1 MAASGWE
8 PERVLARIDRIG
20 IATGELI
27 GAGALLVAVLIAE
40 LVLADRLLCAS
51 LLASGPKP
59 TLATVLQRLRRVPR
73 ES

>member
-1 MAASGWE
+1 M
-8 PERVLARIDRIG
+8 LARIDRIG

-40 LVLADRLLCAS
+40 LVLVDRLFRAS

-59 TLATVLQRLRRVPR
+59 TLATVLQRLRRVPGQ
-73 ES
+73 S

>member
-1 MAASGWE
+1 MADSGWK

-40 LVLADRLLCAS
+40 LVLVDRLLRAS

-59 TLATVLQRLRRVPR
+59 TLAAVLQRLRRVPG